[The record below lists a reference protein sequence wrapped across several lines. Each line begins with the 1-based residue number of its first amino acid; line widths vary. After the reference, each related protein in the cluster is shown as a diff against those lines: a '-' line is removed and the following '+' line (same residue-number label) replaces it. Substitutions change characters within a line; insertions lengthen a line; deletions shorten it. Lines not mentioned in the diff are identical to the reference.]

1 MRMFLSL
8 DPPTATAQERKV
20 TIVNGKPVFFKPAK
34 LKAAEE
40 EIILNLLVHKPPVRL
55 NGALELKVKWLFA
68 RGRLHKCNE
77 WRITRPDTDNLQKM
91 LKDCMTKVG
100 FWNDDAQVVR
110 EVVEKRW
117 IDDDFSGIDIEITE
131 LGRFAEGG
139 TL

>member
-40 EIILNLLVHKPPVRL
+40 EIILNLLVHKPTVRL
-55 NGALELKVKWLFA
+55 K
-68 RGRLHKCNE
+68 GRLHKCNE

>member
-40 EIILNLLVHKPPVRL
+40 EIILNLLVHKPTVRL

-91 LKDCMTKVG
+91 LKDCMQKVG